1 MKKNKKKI
9 DKPFCNFSYFMRH
22 GCHGCVRSKKC
33 ENYYKGKNSS
43 EIKHYG
49 GNL

>member
-9 DKPFCNFSYFMRH
+9 DKPFCDFSYFMRH

-33 ENYYKGKNSS
+33 ENHYKGKKNS
-43 EIKHYG
+43 EIKYHG